1 MAVSF
6 LATGVLFGVCV
17 VLGAIYFILYNTHL
31 SPASMRAREKRAT
44 MGGMGGGGG
53 GGGHRKTQTHFTLF
67 HPKGGGGGGG
77 RGGAGGTKSRL
88 WQGFLL
94 LTHHITP
101 CSSIHVFYSHI
112 FALHEFVFVYFNL
125 HPNTGKQKDV
135 IYKSIRW
142 SQTVL
147 AIDYMNQTFDVEH
160 RRKIHVMHILP
171 ITLNALLTFG
181 W

>member
-1 MAVSF
+1 MEEPLVQDTTTASNNSTDDGLTPMAVSF

-88 WQGFLL
+88 
-94 LTHHITP
+94 
-101 CSSIHVFYSHI
+101 
-112 FALHEFVFVYFNL
+112 
-125 HPNTGKQKDV
+125 
-135 IYKSIRW
+135 
-142 SQTVL
+142 
-147 AIDYMNQTFDVEH
+147 
-160 RRKIHVMHILP
+160 
-171 ITLNALLTFG
+171 
-181 W
+181 